1 MTDAVYDRQFSVGRT
16 ELIDVA
22 DKKEMLF
29 ETSINKIS
37 TTYDFLYSGFRVLHA
52 CGDILEIADNQ
63 KQEEEI
69 CK

>member
-1 MTDAVYDRQFSVGRT
+1 
-16 ELIDVA
+16 
-22 DKKEMLF
+22 MLF

-63 KQEEEI
+63 KPEEEI